1 MSSLLG
7 PSYDYWKSIKQPS
20 EMGMSPGFSLGALST
35 NVDGLLS
42 YVEVLISGTGK
53 ASVTGKPLGN
63 KFFLKTTGKCSETSI
78 EKWKKERD
86 EDAEWDRAYEE
97 VVNKEGAKTISE
109 DEAAKV
115 KNALNEQKKQR
126 DESRVKEKK
135 LVDRWIYVNNI
146 PDGSIP
152 FIASGADGR
161 TFQDLRGLIPGALG
175 NLGALSPVQL
185 FNGFTAG
192 TYPPCSEIS
201 LQTVDNDNVA
211 RSENRHVAL
220 VEMVEMNPC
229 MFPGRVNPASGKS
242 CRNREGFD
250 AMGGAGAETVAS
262 TTSSSSGNNQNI
274 KEKTPDIYNQQ
285 YRLVSENGE
294 SIGIYE
300 MGRLAG
306 SSGVAYQTSNRS
318 PLSYNIDITKS
329 SSMTELPFGK
339 FGQDREND
347 GETKE
352 GVKAGGS
359 STNIDARE
367 VIERHNAN
375 VSSFYKEPVTMA
387 GLRDTSQSLET
398 PSSYYDELI
407 QQLSKILETQDRGG
421 EDLSDISGDTL
432 SQLYYY
438 GITAVLLYLFYRILY
453 IKRK

>member
-20 EMGMSPGFSLGALST
+20 EMGMSPGFSLGALAT

-63 KFFLKTTGKCSETSI
+63 KFFLKTTGKCTEVSI
-78 EKWKKERD
+78 EKWKKDRD
-86 EDAEWDRAYEE
+86 DDIAWDRAYEDVE
-97 VVNKEGAKTISE
+97 NKEGAKTITE
-109 DEAAKV
+109 DEATKL
-115 KNALNEQKKQR
+115 KNALNEKKKER
-126 DESRVKEKK
+126 EESREKDKK
-135 LVDRWIYVNNI
+135 LVDRWMYVNNI

-201 LQTVDNDNVA
+201 LQTVDNDNVT
-211 RSENRHVAL
+211 RSEKHHVAL

-242 CRNREGFD
+242 CRNSEGFD
-250 AMGGAGAETVAS
+250 AMGGAAGS
-262 TTSSSSGNNQNI
+262 TSNNARNI

-285 YRLVSENGE
+285 YRLVSDKGE

-300 MGRLAG
+300 MGSLAG
-306 SSGVAYQTSNRS
+306 SSGVAYQTSIRS

-329 SSMTELPFGK
+329 SPMTDLPFGK
-339 FGQDREND
+339 FGRDHESGGEMND
-347 GETKE
+347 GAKSEE
-352 GVKAGGS
+352 S
-359 STNIDARE
+359 SMNIDARE

-375 VSSFYKEPVTMA
+375 ISSFYKEPVVNTA
-387 GLRDTSQSLET
+387 GSHDPSQSSES

-407 QQLSKILETQDRGG
+407 QQLSKILETHDRVG

-453 IKRK
+453 VRR

>member
-20 EMGMSPGFSLGALST
+20 EMGMSPGFSLGALAN

-42 YVEVLISGTGK
+42 YVEVLISGTGN

-63 KFFLKTTGKCSETSI
+63 KFFLKTTGKCSEVSI

-86 EDAEWDRAYEE
+86 DDIEWDRAYEDVE
-97 VVNKEGAKTISE
+97 NKEGAKTITE
-109 DEAAKV
+109 DEATKL
-115 KNALNEQKKQR
+115 KNALNEKKKER
-126 DESRVKEKK
+126 EESREKDKK

-211 RSENRHVAL
+211 RSEKHHVAL

-242 CRNREGFD
+242 CRNSEGFD
-250 AMGGAGAETVAS
+250 AMKAEDAG
-262 TTSSSSGNNQNI
+262 TTSSTSSNNQNI

-300 MGRLAG
+300 MGSLAG
-306 SSGVAYQTSNRS
+306 SSGVAYQTSARS

-329 SSMTELPFGK
+329 SPMTDLPFGK
-339 FGQDREND
+339 FGGRDHE
-347 GETKE
+347 
-352 GVKAGGS
+352 S
-359 STNIDARE
+359 SEEMNIDARE
-367 VIERHNAN
+367 VIDKHNSN
-375 VSSFYKEPVTMA
+375 ISSFYKESVTSTT
-387 GLRDTSQSLET
+387 GLHEPLSSSSSSSS
-398 PSSYYDELI
+398 SSYYDGLI
-407 QQLSKILETQDRGG
+407 QQLSKILETHDRGG
-421 EDLSDISGDTL
+421 DDLSDISGDTL
-432 SQLYYY
+432 SQFYYY

-453 IKRK
+453 VKRK